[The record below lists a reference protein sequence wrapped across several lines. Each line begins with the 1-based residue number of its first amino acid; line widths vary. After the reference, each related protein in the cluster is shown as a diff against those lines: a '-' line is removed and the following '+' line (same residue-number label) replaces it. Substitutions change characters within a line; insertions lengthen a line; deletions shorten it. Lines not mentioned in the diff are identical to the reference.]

1 MRDLMEPLGIS
12 CVGAE
17 ELGLP
22 EPEEIGNTFVDNA
35 DLKAREAADLS
46 GLPALA
52 DDSGLCVDA
61 LHGAPGIFSARWA
74 EDEQGNRDWTRAME
88 KVWREVEAA
97 GPDAGHDAHFACAL
111 AIAWPNDG
119 QAENFEGRVDGTLTW
134 PPRGDK
140 GFGYDPIFVPAG
152 HDVTFGEMEPAQKH
166 EMSHRAD
173 AFRKLVKAL
182 RCFRHPGLD
191 QGSMNNAQ
199 LAVTRPSSWMPTR
212 VQHDG
217 KIALYVHW
225 PFCVSKCPYCDF
237 NSHVRSTIDQ
247 DEWRDALLADLA
259 YEASLLPGRTLTS
272 IFFGGGTPSLMEP
285 ATVAAVIGAARQHWS
300 AADDIEITLEA
311 NPNSVEAARFAD
323 LATAGVNRL
332 SLGLQSFDDRVSP
345 SSAARTPPTRANR
358 RSKSP
363 NSISLASAST

>member
-1 MRDLMEPLGIS
+1 MRPIGDKLVIATHNPGKLREIAELIEPLGIT

-74 EDEQGNRDWTRAME
+74 EDADGNRDWTRAME

-97 GPDAGHDAHFACAL
+97 GPEAGHDAHFACAL

-134 PPRGDK
+134 PPRGDN

-152 HDVTFGEMEPAQKH
+152 HHATFGEMDPAEKH
-166 EMSHRAD
+166 RMSHRAD

-182 RCFRHPGLD
+182 
-191 QGSMNNAQ
+191 
-199 LAVTRPSSWMPTR
+199 
-212 VQHDG
+212 
-217 KIALYVHW
+217 K
-225 PFCVSKCPYCDF
+225 
-237 NSHVRSTIDQ
+237 
-247 DEWRDALLADLA
+247 
-259 YEASLLPGRTLTS
+259 
-272 IFFGGGTPSLMEP
+272 
-285 ATVAAVIGAARQHWS
+285 
-300 AADDIEITLEA
+300 
-311 NPNSVEAARFAD
+311 
-323 LATAGVNRL
+323 
-332 SLGLQSFDDRVSP
+332 
-345 SSAARTPPTRANR
+345 
-358 RSKSP
+358 
-363 NSISLASAST
+363 